1 MGASWSRGSVGSGKK
16 SANRL
21 IFQEFILLGETMGE
35 PSMDWGAPLKGAQLS
50 ERQDSLWG
58 EEGL

>member
-1 MGASWSRGSVGSGKK
+1 
-16 SANRL
+16 
-21 IFQEFILLGETMGE
+21 MGE

-58 EEGL
+58 EGGLGGSRGRIRSQEASR